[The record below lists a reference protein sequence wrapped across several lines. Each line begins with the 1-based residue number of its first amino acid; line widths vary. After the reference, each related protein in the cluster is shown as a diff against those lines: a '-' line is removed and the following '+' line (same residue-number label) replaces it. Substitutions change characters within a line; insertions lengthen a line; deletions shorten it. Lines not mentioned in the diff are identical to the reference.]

1 MVPVRLSADRGR
13 FEPSDPY
20 VRRFW
25 VAAIGANAVAELL
38 RLVRSAEKGEDVRLP
53 RTLPLLL
60 KTGLAEVEQGSLV
73 VGARMPLVPLELRWR
88 FSPHLADEHNRH
100 VRP

>member
-1 MVPVRLSADRGR
+1 M
-13 FEPSDPY
+13 
-20 VRRFW
+20 RRFW

-38 RLVRSAEKGEDVRLP
+38 RLVSSAKKGESVRLP

-60 KTGLAEVEQGSLV
+60 RSGLAEVDQGSLV

-88 FSPHLADEHNRH
+88 FPSHLIEEHKKHLR
-100 VRP
+100 R